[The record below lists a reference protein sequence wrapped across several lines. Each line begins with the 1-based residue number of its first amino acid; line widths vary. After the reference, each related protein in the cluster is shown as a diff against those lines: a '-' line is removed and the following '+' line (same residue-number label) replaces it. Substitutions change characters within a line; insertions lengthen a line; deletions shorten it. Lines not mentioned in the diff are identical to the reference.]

1 MEHISIDFAEDCIFV
16 NGVKFVEAP
25 SISTQTK
32 RVKTHH
38 IGTEDYNIE
47 RSAETDKAIVD
58 EILLW
63 CKKNQVTTGE
73 ILCQNDECIVDAPY
87 LISDIIDKYLKI
99 EDGNVENK

>member
-1 MEHISIDFAEDCIFV
+1 MKHISIDFAEECIFV
-16 NGVKFVEAP
+16 NGVKFVKAP
-25 SISTQTK
+25 SISAQTK
-32 RVKTHH
+32 RVETHH

-63 CKKNQVTTGE
+63 CKENQVTAGE
-73 ILCQNDECIVDAPY
+73 ALCQNDDCIVDAPY

-99 EDGNVENK
+99 EDGIVEDK